1 MIDKLDVEFSSEVLS
16 SWTVNQ
22 KQKGIDRFLDSNW
35 LQSKDQYKVND
46 DNKTDKGNVEI
57 PQLHNGNPSVNVYG
71 VNKKQIHSSRKPK
84 NQNIKIKSNGDNK

>member
-1 MIDKLDVEFSSEVLS
+1 MI
-16 SWTVNQ
+16 SWTWNFPLRFYHPEQVNQ
-22 KQKGIDRFLDSNW
+22 KQKGIDKFLDRNW

-46 DNKTDKGNVEI
+46 NNKTDKGNVEI